1 MEKSAS
7 DKGIAI
13 STELDQSMPPVIMGD
28 PQRLQQIMVN
38 LTTNALKFTDHGS
51 LRVRVYPC
59 DEGRNW
65 QIQTIDTGKGI
76 PEDAMEYIFEAFRQL
91 ESISTRQQGGFGLG
105 LSIVKQLVELMNGTI
120 TVESEVEKGSTFTV
134 TLPLM
139 VGEITMPQLQ

>member
-1 MEKSAS
+1 
-7 DKGIAI
+7 
-13 STELDQSMPPVIMGD
+13 
-28 PQRLQQIMVN
+28 
-38 LTTNALKFTDHGS
+38 
-51 LRVRVYPC
+51 
-59 DEGRNW
+59 
-65 QIQTIDTGKGI
+65 
-76 PEDAMEYIFEAFRQL
+76 L